1 MCGIFGLTGV
11 SAENSITTN
20 LVIDLLE
27 LRGPDDSGVVTLGDI
42 TLGHTRLAIQD
53 AEFGIQPMQSNSGV
67 STLVFNGE
75 IYNHFELRELLPS
88 QKWRTESDTE
98 TVVELIEAFG
108 PEIINKFI
116 GMFAFGIWN
125 NRKLELVL
133 GRDRFGE
140 KPLYYWLE
148 DDEFVFCSDP
158 RGISL
163 LLNKSTQL
171 AVNEMPYFLKYGY
184 IRSEES
190 TFSRV
195 QMLKPG
201 QILNWSKQEHHITY
215 MQSSKAKRSSKEFEL
230 VELRSQLEIAVERT
244 LLADGKVGVML
255 SGGLDSSIIAAL
267 AAKSCEQIPTYT
279 VSLTK
284 DSEDAKFA
292 NSLAKQLKTNHHE
305 IQINAEGLAENIESM
320 LSNLPQPFADSAI
333 IPTYILSKLASQDV
347 KVLLTGDG
355 ADEIFA
361 GYGYYEKYRKVGGRT
376 TVKYGSYLKQ
386 FRYELSK
393 NSRSKKVNRN
403 REEFRESLLTSG
415 RSSPLDS
422 WSQDL
427 AAFTDSELNRIFKSH
442 CGPIPKGTLGT
453 SERNVDFWDV
463 LNADRESYLAG
474 DILRKSDMGGMLAS
488 VEIRSP
494 YLDKELIE
502 YLSESVIEPSDLNKG
517 ILYRSCEDLIP
528 KEIIQRKK
536 QGFGAPLDIWLTYP
550 AVGKLISGILMNPK
564 SKIYQYFDYEKSL
577 IVVNKSNLKKWNFF
591 ALALWLEKN
600 V

>member
-11 SAENSITTN
+11 TAENPIATN

-75 IYNHFELRELLPS
+75 IYNHFELRELLPN
-88 QKWRTESDTE
+88 QKWKTGSDTE

-108 PEIINKFI
+108 PEVINKFI

-163 LLNKSTQL
+163 LLNKSMQL

-201 QILNWSKQEHHITY
+201 QILNWSKQKIRLTY
-215 MQSSKAKRSSKEFEL
+215 MQSSKAKRSSKKFEL
-230 VELRSQLEIAVERT
+230 VGLRSKLEIAVERT

-267 AAKSCEQIPTYT
+267 AAKTCEQIPTYT

-284 DSEDAKFA
+284 NSEDAKFA
-292 NSLAKQLKTNHHE
+292 NSLARQLKTNHHE
-305 IQINAEGLAENIESM
+305 IQIDAEGLAENIESI
-320 LSNLPQPFADSAI
+320 LSNAPQPFADSAI

-361 GYGYYEKYRKVGGRT
+361 GYGYYEKYRKAGGKT
-376 TVKYGSYLKQ
+376 TAKSGSYLKQ
-386 FRYELSK
+386 LRYELSK
-393 NSRSKKVNRN
+393 NSRSKRVNRN

-427 AAFTDSELNRIFKSH
+427 AAFTDFELNRIFKLH
-442 CGPIPKGTLGT
+442 CAPIQKGKLGT
-453 SERNVDFWDV
+453 SGRNADFWDV

-488 VEIRSP
+488 IEIRSP
-494 YLDKELIE
+494 YLDKELVQ
-502 YLSESVIEPSDLNKG
+502 YLSEAISEPKDLNKG

-536 QGFGAPLDIWLTYP
+536 QGFGAPLDIWFTYP
-550 AVGKLISGILMNPK
+550 AVDKLVSGILMNPK
-564 SKIYQYFDYEKSL
+564 SKIYKYFDYASTS

-600 V
+600 A